1 MGRRALVLAIALVLG
16 LVAGFAIWRYLNGV
30 ESELLQSRE
39 QVEVFRA
46 VAPIQEGTPGA
57 QVLQG
62 GPASFVKGQE
72 QREDLPADYIATQQ
86 ELEALLAARVAV
98 GPISANEILVASQW
112 ATLSVELT
120 PLVDL
125 IDEGLEAVTVS
136 PDVIAGVNGF
146 VRPGDKVNI
155 LVTLEIAFNLTD
167 VAVVPEF
174 GIPTEPAAEGET
186 QDTQEEIVQYTRYV
200 LNQVPVIAVGRK
212 VTAEEGAPESV
223 TVETTP
229 PAADQGSVQGEAT
242 PEEAI
247 SSVYT
252 LALPPEDV
260 ERLVFA
266 QANGALYFTL
276 IPEDYVLTE
285 TRGVTINTLFA
296 GDLVEDIFGN

>member
-16 LVAGFAIWRYLNGV
+16 LVAGFAIWRYLNGI
-30 ESELLQSRE
+30 ESEFRQDQEL
-39 QVEVFRA
+39 VPVFRA

-62 GPASFVKGQE
+62 QATSYFADEE
-72 QREDLPADYIATQQ
+72 QREDLPADYIATQE
-86 ELEALLAARVAV
+86 ELDALLADRVAV

-112 ATLSVELT
+112 AALSVELT

-167 VAVVPEF
+167 VAAVPEF
-174 GIPTEPAAEGET
+174 GIPTEPAPEGET
-186 QDTQEEIVQYTRYV
+186 QNAQEEIVQYTRYV

-212 VTAEEGAPESV
+212 VTSEEGAPETV

-229 PAADQGSVQGEAT
+229 AADQGTVQGEAA
-242 PEEAI
+242 PEEAV

-252 LALPPEDV
+252 LALPPEDI

-266 QANGALYFTL
+266 QSNGSLYFTL

-285 TRGVTINTLFA
+285 TKGVTINTLFA

>member
-1 MGRRALVLAIALVLG
+1 LVLAIALVLG
-16 LVAGFAIWRYLNGV
+16 LVAGFAIWRYLNGI
-30 ESELLQSRE
+30 ESEFREAQE

-46 VAPIQEGTPGA
+46 VVAIQEGTLGA

-62 GPASFVKGQE
+62 STASYEKSQE

-86 ELEALLAARVAV
+86 ELEALLADRVAV
-98 GPISANEILVASQW
+98 GPISANEILVVSQW
-112 ATLSVELT
+112 NTLSVELT

-136 PDVIAGVNGF
+136 PDVISGVNGF

-167 VAVVPEF
+167 VAAVPEF

-212 VTAEEGAPESV
+212 VTAEEGAPETV

-229 PAADQGSVQGEAT
+229 PADQGTVQGEAA

-252 LALPPEDV
+252 LALPPEDI

-285 TRGVTINTLFA
+285 TKGVTINTLFA

>member
-1 MGRRALVLAIALVLG
+1 LVLAIALVLG
-16 LVAGFAIWRYLNGV
+16 LVAGFAVWRYLNGI
-30 ESELLQSRE
+30 ESEFRADQEL
-39 QVEVFRA
+39 VPVFRA

-62 GPASFVKGQE
+62 QAATYVASEE
-72 QREDLPADYIATQQ
+72 QRKDLPADYIATQE
-86 ELEALLAARVAV
+86 ELDALLADRVAV
-98 GPISANEILVASQW
+98 GPISQNEILVASQW
-112 ATLSVELT
+112 TALSVELT

-167 VAVVPEF
+167 VAAVPEF
-174 GIPTEPAAEGET
+174 GIPTEPAPEGET

-223 TVETTP
+223 TVTTVA
-229 PAADQGSVQGEAT
+229 PAADQGTVQGEAT
-242 PEEAI
+242 AEEAV

-252 LALPPEDV
+252 LALPPEDI

-285 TRGVTINTLFA
+285 TKGVTINTLFA

>member
-16 LVAGFAIWRYLNGV
+16 LVAGFAIWRYLNGI
-30 ESELLQSRE
+30 ESEFREAQE

-46 VAPIQEGTPGA
+46 VVAIQEGTLGA

-62 GPASFVKGQE
+62 AAASFEKSQE
-72 QREDLPADYIATQQ
+72 QREDLPTDYIATQEQ
-86 ELEALLAARVAV
+86 LEALLANRVAV
-98 GPISANEILVASQW
+98 GPISANEILVESQW
-112 ATLSVELT
+112 GTLSVELT

-155 LVTLEIAFNLTD
+155 LVTLEIAFDLTD
-167 VAVVPEF
+167 VAAVPEF

-212 VTAEEGAPESV
+212 VTAEEGAPETV

-229 PAADQGSVQGEAT
+229 AADQGTVQGEAA
-242 PEEAI
+242 PEEAV

-252 LALPPEDV
+252 LALPPEDI

-285 TRGVTINTLFA
+285 TKGVTINTLFA